1 VTSSLYAHTVVVET
15 LVGADPEWGGAGFAS
30 PVTISCLI
38 AEQTKLVRS
47 PDGNDAISG
56 TQIYADPAAGAVLLP
71 GSRVTLP
78 VAPHRPAQSVTTVIT
93 LDSIVVGDPDVDGVT
108 AMCE

>member
-1 VTSSLYAHTVVVET
+1 VTESLYAHTVIVET
-15 LVGADPEWGGAGFAS
+15 LVGANAEWGGSAFAS
-30 PVTISCLI
+30 PVVISCLI

-47 PDGNDAISG
+47 SDGNDAISG
-56 TQIYADPAAGAVLLP
+56 TQILASPTDGARLLP

-78 VAPHRPAQSVTTVIT
+78 IAPHRPAERVTTVIT
-93 LDSIVVGDPDVDGVT
+93 LDSLVVGDPDVDGVT